1 MTFGDMLTYEE
12 NCVKEALALPNLNV
26 TITMYDTYS
35 DCESCGAYSSTV
47 FEVEGDLGVMVS
59 GDYAHCLS
67 NSEDGTYYEV
77 AEWINSRLE
86 EHRRPAPTL
95 LDSSAKDEAES
106 AYYDQVATCGYD
118 YDHPS
123 LKPLA
128 KIYEALLKAFDAY
141 YTPKN
146 LIQLY
151 AEFGVN
157 ITQEYRED
165 EIYDADE
172 WDDSYENEEE
182 ECED

>member
-35 DCESCGAYSSTV
+35 DCEMCGAYSSTV
-47 FEVEGDLGVMVS
+47 LEVEGDLGGMVS

-67 NSEDGTYYEV
+67 NNEDGSFQEV
-77 AEWINSRLE
+77 AMWLNARLE
-86 EHRRPAPTL
+86 EHGRPTPTL
-95 LDSSAKDEAES
+95 LDSSAKDAAEG
-106 AYYDQVATCGYD
+106 AYYDQVADCSYD
-118 YDHPS
+118 YYDPS
-123 LKPLA
+123 LQPFA
-128 KIYEALLKAFDAY
+128 ENYEALLKAYDAY

-151 AEFGVN
+151 AEFGVT
-157 ITQEYRED
+157 ILEDYKED
-165 EIYDADE
+165 EIYDAND
-172 WDDSYENEEE
+172 WGDDYENEEE